1 MSASLSLPVFL
12 RHHADL
18 IPIAGGA
25 PSDDQATN
33 QAMPLEHDRVKVPAL
48 AAEELARLLTV
59 EFPQVWTSASG
70 LAIEEVWS
78 GGCRLRQA
86 FREQSLRP
94 GATISGATIMALGD
108 YAVYV
113 AVLATIGWQPLAV
126 TTSLNI
132 NFLRKPGCND
142 LMADCDLIKVGRR
155 LVVGEVMI
163 REAGED
169 EPIAHLT
176 STYSVPPRR

>member
-1 MSASLSLPVFL
+1 MVNAPAVA
-12 RHHADL
+12 AD
-18 IPIAGGA
+18 
-25 PSDDQATN
+25 
-33 QAMPLEHDRVKVPAL
+33 
-48 AAEELARLLTV
+48 ELTRRLTA
-59 EFPQVWTSASG
+59 EFPHVWSSVSG
-70 LAIEEVWS
+70 LSIEEVWS

-113 AVLATIGWQPLAV
+113 AVLATIGWEPLAV
-126 TTSLNI
+126 TTSLNV
-132 NFLRKPGCND
+132 NFLRKPGRND
-142 LMADCDLIKVGRR
+142 LLADCDLIKVGKR

-163 REAGED
+163 REAGEE

>member
-1 MSASLSLPVFL
+1 M
-12 RHHADL
+12 
-18 IPIAGGA
+18 
-25 PSDDQATN
+25 
-33 QAMPLEHDRVKVPAL
+33 VKVPAL
-48 AAEELARLLTV
+48 AADELTRLLSA
-59 EFPQVWTSASG
+59 EFPQVWSSLSG
-70 LAIEEVWS
+70 LSIEEVWS

-94 GATISGATIMALGD
+94 GATISGATIMAFGD

-113 AVLATIGWQPLAV
+113 AVLATIGWEPLAV

-132 NFLRKPGCND
+132 NFLRKPGRND
-142 LMADCDLIKVGRR
+142 LLADCDLIKVGKR
-155 LVVGEVMI
+155 LIVGEVLI

>member
-1 MSASLSLPVFL
+1 MVKASV
-12 RHHADL
+12 
-18 IPIAGGA
+18 
-25 PSDDQATN
+25 
-33 QAMPLEHDRVKVPAL
+33 L
-48 AAEELARLLTV
+48 AADELTRLLSAG
-59 EFPQVWTSASG
+59 FPQVWTSASG
-70 LAIEEVWS
+70 LAIEEGWS
-78 GGCRLRQA
+78 GGWRLRQA
-86 FREQSLRP
+86 FREQTLRP

-113 AVLATIGWQPLAV
+113 AVLATIGWEPLAA
-126 TTSLNI
+126 TTSLNV
-132 NFLRKPGCND
+132 NFLAKPGRND
-142 LMADCDLIKVGRR
+142 LLADCDLIKVGKR

>member
-1 MSASLSLPVFL
+1 MVNAPAVSADELT
-12 RHHADL
+12 RRL
-18 IPIAGGA
+18 IA
-25 PSDDQATN
+25 
-33 QAMPLEHDRVKVPAL
+33 
-48 AAEELARLLTV
+48 
-59 EFPQVWTSASG
+59 EFPQVWSSMSG
-70 LAIEEVWS
+70 LSIEEVWS

-86 FREQSLRP
+86 FREHSLRP

-113 AVLATIGWQPLAV
+113 AVLATIGWEPLAV
-126 TTSLNI
+126 TTSLNV
-132 NFLRKPGCND
+132 NFLRKPGRND
-142 LMADCDLIKVGRR
+142 LLADCDLIKVGKR

-163 REAGED
+163 REAGEE

>member
-1 MSASLSLPVFL
+1 MLKA
-12 RHHADL
+12 
-18 IPIAGGA
+18 
-25 PSDDQATN
+25 
-33 QAMPLEHDRVKVPAL
+33 PAL
-48 AAEELARLLTV
+48 AAEELVRLLTA

-70 LAIEEVWS
+70 LSIEEVWS
-78 GGCRLRQA
+78 GGCRLRQG

-113 AVLATIGWQPLAV
+113 AVLATIGWEPLAV

-132 NFLRKPGCND
+132 NFLRKPD
-142 LMADCDLIKVGRR
+142 RKALLADCELIKVGKR